1 MANVNSEEIL
11 NLYKAGMTSTQ
22 ISEALNVPYEEVW
35 EATKDYAQSMQSVTT
50 LNKVAIAPT
59 VFCPACGGEAKV
71 IGQRVEEG
79 KKEYSA
85 GVIVALLILAL
96 FTFGLSILGLIAYFV
111 VGGEAK
117 NTTVYTYK
125 CNDCGLTYEK
135 RVK

>member
-1 MANVNSEEIL
+1 MANVNSAEIL

-35 EATKDYAQSMQSVTT
+35 EATKDYSQSMQSV
-50 LNKVAIAPT
+50 AIVPT

-79 KKEYSA
+79 KTEYSA
-85 GVIVALLILAL
+85 GVVVALLIFAL
-96 FTFGLSILGLIAYFV
+96 FTFGLSLLGLIAYFA
-111 VGGEAK
+111 VGGEATK
-117 NTTVYTYK
+117 TTIYTYK